1 VHSARDLDIRGLVVV
16 TLVLTV
22 VWLMLAFRAYREYG
36 VNLRGALTR
45 REWDPL
51 ALRIDDEASREA
63 VARLLASTDERDVRV
78 GLDVLDDAGDR
89 SLRQHVAALL
99 ADLEPSRCILGV
111 QTATAR
117 SLLASLAPELTA
129 IARDTTT
136 SPKVRGAAARV
147 AGELGGA
154 TAQESLVVLLD
165 DTDATVRCEAAAGL
179 VTSAGA
185 TGRRARA
192 VLTEGLRGDE
202 PVVGAALDAVT
213 EAPNPCFTADLIDLA
228 ERPVPPSGLAD
239 ALVAHADALV
249 AALADPSGAHPISPR
264 LVRALGGSRS
274 AAARRLLLDCVEA
287 ADLDISEA
295 AAATLL
301 AGGHSAYGH
310 EPAIRQMVQHTAR
323 RLAAILDALD
333 VVTDVPEAAHLTRA
347 LRDEVTAA
355 GERVTLLFGLLHHT
369 TVLSRI
375 ARQLGGGD
383 ERDRAIALEA
393 LEVTLGR
400 ESAEVVVA
408 AADPNLSAAERR
420 ARLALS
426 PLVPSP
432 SVSGGGE
439 HSRVIDVLQDVIEDP
454 DGIWAQPWLRAC
466 ALHAMALI
474 DPQRAADVAPHWV
487 DDLDAVV
494 AETAGWATAMAAT
507 SAPRAS
513 N

>member
-1 VHSARDLDIRGLVVV
+1 VHSALDLDIRSLVVV

-45 REWDPL
+45 REWDPV

-78 GLDVLDDAGDR
+78 GLDVLADAGDR

-99 ADLEPSRCILGV
+99 ADPEPSRCILGV
-111 QTATAR
+111 QATAR

-129 IARDTTT
+129 IAGDTTT

-154 TAQESLVVLLD
+154 TAAETLVVLLD
-165 DTDATVRCEAAAGL
+165 DRDATVRCGAAAGL
-179 VTSAGA
+179 VTSAAA

-192 VLTEGLRGDE
+192 VLTEGLRGGE
-202 PVVGAALDAVT
+202 PDVGAALDAVT
-213 EAPNPCFTADLIDLA
+213 EAPNPSCTTDLIDLA
-228 ERPVPPSGLAD
+228 GRPVPPSGLAD

-264 LVRALGGSRS
+264 LIRALGRSRS

-310 EPAIRQMVQHTAR
+310 EPAIRQMVQQTAR
-323 RLAAILDALD
+323 RLAAVLDALD

-420 ARLALS
+420 ARLAVS
-426 PLVPSP
+426 PSVPSP
-432 SVSGGGE
+432 SVSGEGE
-439 HSRVIDVLQDVIEDP
+439 HSRVTGVLQDVIEDP

-474 DPQRAADVAPHWV
+474 DPRRAADVAPHWV

-507 SAPRAS
+507 SARRAS